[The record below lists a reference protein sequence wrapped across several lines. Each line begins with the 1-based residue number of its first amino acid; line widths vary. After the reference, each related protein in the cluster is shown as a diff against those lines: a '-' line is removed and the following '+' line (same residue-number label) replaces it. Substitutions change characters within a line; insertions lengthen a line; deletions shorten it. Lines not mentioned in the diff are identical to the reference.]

1 MCRRSV
7 GSRERVVENGILV
20 DGRLHRIA
28 WTGEDGG
35 WRSGVSRMF
44 LCFLFFPLFGMI
56 SSQTWE
62 VFISLPVRKRELGR
76 QSFTIR
82 ISLRFDVCR
91 MCSLIVNRRLFISHT
106 SDH

>member
-28 WTGEDGG
+28 WMGEDGG

-44 LCFLFFPLFGMI
+44 LCSLFFPLFGMI

-62 VFISLPVRKRELGR
+62 VFISLPVRKGNLVDSHSQFE
-76 QSFTIR
+76 
-82 ISLRFDVCR
+82 SLYDLTHVEYAR
-91 MCSLIVNRRLFISHT
+91 
-106 SDH
+106 